1 VTEIYDCSRA
11 PEWLRRAVKG
21 GARWIDS
28 MTATLG
34 KLDAL
39 TAESREP
46 RVAPNGRRDCGRDT
60 GVASGWAVAKFLLFR
75 LENLTR
81 ECFLVMLGNMA
92 SYLGTRRRH
101 VDFLTVISSGCRTR

>member
-1 VTEIYDCSRA
+1 MTEIYDCSRA

-39 TAESREP
+39 TAES
-46 RVAPNGRRDCGRDT
+46 
-60 GVASGWAVAKFLLFR
+60 
-75 LENLTR
+75 
-81 ECFLVMLGNMA
+81 
-92 SYLGTRRRH
+92 
-101 VDFLTVISSGCRTR
+101 